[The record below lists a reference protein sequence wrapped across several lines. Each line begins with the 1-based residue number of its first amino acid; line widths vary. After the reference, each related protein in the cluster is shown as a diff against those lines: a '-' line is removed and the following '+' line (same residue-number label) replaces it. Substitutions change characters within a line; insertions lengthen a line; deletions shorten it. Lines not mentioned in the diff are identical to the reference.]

1 MMNGAEM
8 LFWLKKAKPEFEAEM
23 HRSLQFWIRRMQ
35 DPVNGGFYGRI
46 DGLNQLYPK
55 ADKSVILNTRI
66 LWTFSHI
73 ARYTSNKNYHEM
85 ALRAYDYIIKHFIDK
100 NFGGVYWM
108 VDYKGEPVNK
118 RKQVYAQAF
127 AIYALSEYYLCSKDE
142 KSLQYAKDIFRHIE
156 HYSFD
161 AIKNGY
167 MEAFTEEWEEIDD
180 LRLSEKDAN
189 EKKTMNTH
197 LHVMEAYTNLYRVW
211 PDEELQRQLRNLLL
225 VFFDKF
231 INSRAHF
238 QLFFDENW
246 NRKSAEISFGHDIEG
261 SWLLCEAAEVLDDKI
276 FIEKARAIA
285 IKMTDAVIKEGLDSD
300 GALMN
305 EADEHGITDSDKHWW
320 PQAEALVGFMNAWEI
335 KPEPK
340 YVDALK
346 NNWQFINKTLL
357 DQENGEWYWRSNK
370 IGTIITSEDKAGP
383 WKCPY
388 HNNRA
393 MMELIRRI
401 DHFK

>member
-1 MMNGAEM
+1 MQDADT
-8 LFWLKKAKPEFEAEM
+8 LFWLKEAKPEFEAEM
-23 HRSLQFWIRRMQ
+23 HRSLSFWVQRMK
-35 DPVNGGFYGRI
+35 DTVNDGFYGRI

-73 ARYTSNKNYHEM
+73 ARYTSNKTYHEM
-85 ALRAYDYIIKHFIDK
+85 ARRAYDYIINHFIDK

-108 VDYKGEPVNK
+108 VDYKGQPLNR
-118 RKQVYAQAF
+118 RKQLYAQAF

-142 KSLQYAKDIFRHIE
+142 KSLDWAKDIFRHIE

-161 AIKNGY
+161 ALKNGY
-167 MEAFTEEWEEIDD
+167 MEACTEQWGEIDD

-197 LHVMEAYTNLYRVW
+197 LHVLEAYTNLYRVW
-211 PDEELQRQLRNLLL
+211 QDEELARQLRNLLL
-225 VFFDKF
+225 LFFERF
-231 INSRAHF
+231 INYNGHLE
-238 QLFFDENW
+238 LFFDENW
-246 NRKSAEISFGHDIEG
+246 NLKSSEISFGHDIEC
-261 SWLLCEAAEVLDDKI
+261 SWLLCEAAEVLNDKI
-276 FIEKARAIA
+276 FIEKARGTAV
-285 IKMTDAVIKEGLDSD
+285 KMVDAVMKEGVHTD

-305 EADEHGITDSDKHWW
+305 KVDNNGIMDSDKHWW
-320 PQAEALVGFMNAWEI
+320 PQAEALVGFINAWEI
-335 KPEPK
+335 NPDPK
-340 YVDALK
+340 YIEALK
-346 NNWQFINKTLL
+346 NNWKFIKKTLL
-357 DQENGEWYWRSNK
+357 DKEDGEWHWRSNK
-370 IGTIITSEDKAGP
+370 IGTIIKSEDKAGP

-401 DHFK
+401 EHLK